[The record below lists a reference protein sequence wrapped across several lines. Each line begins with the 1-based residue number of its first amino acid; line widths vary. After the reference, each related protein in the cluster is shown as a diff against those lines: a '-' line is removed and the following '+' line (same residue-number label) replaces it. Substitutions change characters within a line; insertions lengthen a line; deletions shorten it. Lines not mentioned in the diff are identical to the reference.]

1 MSVSGAR
8 FASSLN
14 YAYPLSYGATRSTI
28 RNVLGSTRVYK
39 RSGRPKAPEL
49 PSRGQALPNTHQS
62 LLDAR
67 RRATQLLFV
76 PPTSPRMQ
84 LPERT
89 LGWILKHRE
98 TYTLRYVNRSAFS
111 VITPAASLNSSHRA
125 RAGERS
131 PSPSPG
137 GLTVTA
143 TQYAACSGGHVND
156 VASPVRTMERRRTE
170 RKRGESSDQE
180 REVQYQQIR

>member
-1 MSVSGAR
+1 M
-8 FASSLN
+8 
-14 YAYPLSYGATRSTI
+14 
-28 RNVLGSTRVYK
+28 
-39 RSGRPKAPEL
+39 GRPEAQLETCSGPREYI
-49 PSRGQALPNTHQS
+49 RGVVGPKRQS
-62 LLDAR
+62 FRVGGKHCQTRISHCFDAR
-67 RRATQLLFV
+67 RRATQLLFL